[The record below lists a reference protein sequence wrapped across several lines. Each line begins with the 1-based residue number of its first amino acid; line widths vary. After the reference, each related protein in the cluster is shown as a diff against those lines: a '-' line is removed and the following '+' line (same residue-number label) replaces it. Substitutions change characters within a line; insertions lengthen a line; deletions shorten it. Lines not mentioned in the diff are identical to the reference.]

1 MTKERAKSELKRAVQ
16 VLDIPANHA
25 ADYCSFLRFV
35 KDRYSL
41 SRRELA
47 TAAKVQASVIADIL
61 AGKSGYA
68 LDRFQISR
76 LVCFIERMKPTL
88 GFTRRDGGRLIPRD
102 MKHPEYGTFGAP
114 YRLLTG
120 FKAPRK

>member
-1 MTKERAKSELKRAVQ
+1 MTKERAASELKRGVQ
-16 VLDIPANHA
+16 VLGIPANHA
-25 ADYCSFLRFV
+25 VDQVFFLRFV

-47 TAAKVQASVIADIL
+47 TAARVKPSIVADIL

-68 LDRFQISR
+68 LDRFQIAR
-76 LVCFIERMKPTL
+76 LVCFIECMKPTL

-102 MKHPEYGTFGAP
+102 MKHSDGSFQAS
-114 YRLLTG
+114 YRLLRG
-120 FKAPRK
+120 FKASFK